1 MLISVINTYGLD
13 LLETFHLQHKLWYT
27 TNIEKKN
34 IEAINNQTNK
44 WGCFGTIKK
53 SLDDG
58 KEAIS
63 RKSPGLT

>member
-1 MLISVINTYGLD
+1 MVWIYSEHFTCNTSCG
-13 LLETFHLQHKLWYT
+13 TQHIL
-27 TNIEKKN
+27 KKKY

-53 SLDDG
+53 SPDDG